1 MRQRLTGKER
11 RRIDIVSRGQR
22 LKGVIHDERKVRV
35 KVRVGVRIRGK
46 VRFRGEDS
54 KRVRV
59 RKSRR

>member
-1 MRQRLTGKER
+1 MMGKER
-11 RRIDIVSRGQR
+11 RRIDIVRRGQR
-22 LKGVIHDERKVRV
+22 LQGIIHDERKVRV
-35 KVRVGVRIRGK
+35 KVRVGVRIRIR